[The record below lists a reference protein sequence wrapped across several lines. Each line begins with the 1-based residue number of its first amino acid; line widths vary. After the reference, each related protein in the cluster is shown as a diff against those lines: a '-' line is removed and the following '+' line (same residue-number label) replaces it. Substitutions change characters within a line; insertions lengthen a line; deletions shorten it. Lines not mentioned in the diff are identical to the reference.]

1 MSQDV
6 FKILK
11 DLELKAVG
19 LDPTTNKM
27 QEGYFISFRSIGL
40 PIHKEDFERPW
51 SPLGGNLAQNLDK
64 DVPKSDPVDPK
75 DAPKTA
81 SGQLDDN
88 KVLTASIAQSQ
99 KNYLN
104 TFMLVDRKL
113 KMNSE
118 YMEMPSSSTVSDTWY
133 AIITGANGIPTD
145 SVINDDLKKAYEAAA
160 AKVMD
165 KDGNPTPHYQA
176 YMQYEDEWKSKV
188 KAWHK
193 AYSDAF
199 TNPMKLQNWPIDG
212 TLYQDDADQA
222 MDRWVSFGFKE
233 EIENAIATLAAQ
245 GTDPAIALISRA
257 KKRFINSLN
266 EFMSI
271 GELPY
276 TFMLPGS
283 WYDKDND
290 DGWNIYTSD
299 DLHSESHYNESSTSY
314 GGGGGFNIGLW
325 SAGADFEHSQT
336 RTNLNF
342 KTDNLDIEFSYCSVD
357 VIRPWLVASL
367 LNLKN
372 WFLMGDYKK
381 NCISTGQMGQ
391 ELPNRESEPTFLPS
405 IVTSLVL
412 IKDLKIKWGSW
423 ESDQSSFEESTSAS
437 AYVGWGPFRVRGHY
451 DHHGK
456 QQDFECNI
464 SSEGIEVPGIQ
475 LIGYVSEIVPP
486 CPAVDSSAYLK
497 KPSTQSATTAP
508 IKPA

>member
-1 MSQDV
+1 
-6 FKILK
+6 
-11 DLELKAVG
+11 
-19 LDPTTNKM
+19 
-27 QEGYFISFRSIGL
+27 
-40 PIHKEDFERPW
+40 
-51 SPLGGNLAQNLDK
+51 
-64 DVPKSDPVDPK
+64 
-75 DAPKTA
+75 
-81 SGQLDDN
+81 LDDN
-88 KVLTASIAQSQ
+88 KVLIASIAQAQ

-118 YMEMPSSSTVSDTWY
+118 YMVMPSSSTVSDTWY
-133 AIITGANGIPTD
+133 AIITGANGIPTE
-145 SVINDDLKKAYEAAA
+145 SVINDDLKKAYEAAT

-276 TFMLPGS
+276 TFILPGS
-283 WYDKDND
+283 WYDLDG
-290 DGWNIYTSD
+290 DGWTDYTSD
-299 DLHSESHYNESSTSY
+299 DFHYESHYTSSSTSY
-314 GGGGGFNIGLW
+314 GGGGGVNIGFW
-325 SAGADFEHSQT
+325 SVGGGFEHSDQKQSLNIQT
-336 RTNLNF
+336 N
-342 KTDNLDIEFSYCSVD
+342 NLDISFSYCCVD
-357 VIRPWLVASL
+357 VIRPWLVTSL

-391 ELPNRESEPTFLPS
+391 ELPNTGSEPTFLPS
-405 IVTSLVL
+405 IVTSFVL
-412 IKDLKIKWGSW
+412 IKDLSIKWDNW
-423 ESDQSSFEESTSAS
+423 QSDWSSHSETTSAS
-437 AYVGWGPFRVRGHY
+437 FSVGYGPFAINGNY
-451 DHHGK
+451 NHHGAQTNYEADATGEALK
-456 QQDFECNI
+456 VT
-464 SSEGIEVPGIQ
+464 GVQ
-475 LIGYVSEIVPP
+475 LIGYVSEIVPA

-497 KPSTQSATTAP
+497 KPN
-508 IKPA
+508 K